1 MKQKEIAP
9 VCGTTGSFKL
19 PIILGGSSN
28 ANVSN
33 MGNFEG
39 FPLQYCL
46 SWVGNIMISGG
57 NLNDWNRSS
66 VVERK
71 YCCFAKQ
78 GSPVAA
84 L

>member
-46 SWVGNIMISGG
+46 SWVGNIYNDFWWKLERLESLQCGG
-57 NLNDWNRSS
+57 KEVLLL
-66 VVERK
+66 
-71 YCCFAKQ
+71 C
-78 GSPVAA
+78 
-84 L
+84 